1 MNKIEKRYN
10 LEILNLGNRLKQHR
24 IEKQLTQLD
33 VEISSGINR
42 TEISRIENGL
52 KNVEFLTLV
61 KLAVI
66 YDVQLKDF
74 FESDEQK

>member
-1 MNKIEKRYN
+1 VNKIEKRYN

-42 TEISRIENGL
+42 TEISRIENG
-52 KNVEFLTLV
+52 
-61 KLAVI
+61 
-66 YDVQLKDF
+66 
-74 FESDEQK
+74 